1 MKKPITVKPHL
12 SVEAVEM
19 RYRQAKDPVERSQW
33 QIIWL
38 LAQGKTTKAIREVT
52 GYCLAWIRTIAHR
65 YNQDGPPG
73 ISDRRHA
80 NPGGSFILSA
90 QLQAQLVAAL
100 EEPPSDGGLWTGRK
114 VAQWILVHTG
124 RKVHPQ
130 RGWEYLKR
138 LGYSKRVLRPRHA
151 KADAAAQEAFKKTF
165 QSR

>member
-1 MKKPITVKPHL
+1 MKKPITVKAHL
-12 SVEAVEM
+12 SVEEVET
-19 RYRQAKDPVERSQW
+19 RYRKAKDPVERSQW

-90 QLQAQLVAAL
+90 ELQAQLVAAL
-100 EEPPSDGGLWTGRK
+100 EEPPADGGLWTGRK
-114 VAQWILVHTG
+114 VAQWILARTG

-130 RGWEYLKR
+130 LGWEYLKR
-138 LGYSKRVLRPRHA
+138 LGYSKRILRPRHA
-151 KADAAAQEAFKKTF
+151 KADAAAQEAFKKNSQRT
-165 QSR
+165 

>member
-12 SVEAVEM
+12 SVEAVET

-65 YNQDGPPG
+65 YNQEGPGG
-73 ISDRRHA
+73 IGDRRHG
-80 NPGGSFILSA
+80 NPGGSFLLSA

-100 EEPPSDGGLWTGRK
+100 EEPPPDGGLWTGRK
-114 VAQWILVHTG
+114 VSQWILVHTG
-124 RKVHPQ
+124 HKVHPQ

-151 KADAAAQEAFKKTF
+151 KADAAAQEAFKKNF